1 MKTVYLR
8 GRSQGGPIHSLYKTL
23 VRFPPEGYQILG
35 GKVDSIR
42 LQQQP
47 ASSVSKKQ
55 LLFQNL
61 DRGLSSNTH
70 MKNMWQEAR
79 TLSYMFIKKAQG
91 SHDLLDVD
99 ADMIY
104 SSQQLAFVK
113 RPWVADFE
121 FANALVDYNDIK
133 LGKGFVRKA
142 LASKY
147 CKKVLP
153 WSDWAERTLL
163 RSVECKPC
171 EDKIE
176 TVHFA
181 TDIKKFTKRK
191 NGEKIRLLFIGSV
204 NLYNYLNFEW
214 KGGIEI
220 LDAFLKLSKKY
231 EDLELVVRSW
241 VPPEIRE
248 KWARSSNIKIY
259 ASPLSKEGIAD
270 LYASSD
276 VFLFPSYLNMG
287 VAILEAMSYELP
299 VIAVDLYD
307 TPEAVQ
313 DQKTGLL
320 LTPPP
325 NLPYYIWNGAP
336 NHQQQS
342 LLLGIRQ
349 HRGWM
354 TDQIVEKVSLLI
366 EESYLRKRL
375 GHEARNLVEHGEFSL
390 ERRNQKLKRIF
401 DEATCA
407 G

>member
-8 GRSQGGPIHSLYKTL
+8 GRSQGGPIHSLYRTL
-23 VRFPPEGYQILG
+23 VRCPPEGYQILG
-35 GKVDSIR
+35 EEVDSAK
-42 LQQQP
+42 LKQQP

-55 LLFQNL
+55 LLLQSFDRNL
-61 DRGLSSNTH
+61 ANNACTKRV
-70 MKNMWQEAR
+70 WQEAR
-79 TLSYMFIKKAQG
+79 TLFYMFIKKTQS
-91 SHDLLDVD
+91 SHELLEVDVD
-99 ADMIY
+99 LIY
-104 SSQQLAFVK
+104 SLQQLAFVK

-121 FANALVDYNDIK
+121 FANALVDYNDIR
-133 LGKGFVRKA
+133 LGKGFVQRA

-147 CKKVLP
+147 CRKILP
-153 WSDWAERTLL
+153 WSDWAKRTLL
-163 RSVECKPC
+163 RSIECKPF

-181 TDIKKFTKRK
+181 TDMKKFTKKK
-191 NGEKIRLLFIGSV
+191 NDGKTRLLFIGST

-214 KGGIEI
+214 KGGFEVI
-220 LDAFLKLSKKY
+220 DAFLKLSKKY
-231 EDLELVVRSW
+231 DDLELVVRSW
-241 VPPEIRE
+241 VPAEIRE
-248 KWARSSNIKIY
+248 KWTRSSNIKIY
-259 ASPLSKEGIAD
+259 SSPLSKEGIAD

-366 EESYLRKRL
+366 EESSLRKRL
-375 GHEARNLVEHGEFSL
+375 GHEARHLVEHGEFSL
-390 ERRNQKLKRIF
+390 ERRNEKLKRIF
-401 DEATCA
+401 DEATCV